1 MSTAAILPTTSE
13 GQRDRE
19 ISPGVWLITD
29 PTFYPEPQE
38 WRALAN
44 VGGAL
49 AVVVLRV
56 YIASTDS
63 TKE

>member
-1 MSTAAILPTTSE
+1 MILPTTIE

-29 PTFYPEPQE
+29 PTYYPEVRQ

-49 AVVVLRV
+49 AVVVLKVFIDVDQAGRWR
-56 YIASTDS
+56 
-63 TKE
+63 K

>member
-1 MSTAAILPTTSE
+1 MILPTTIE
-13 GQRDRE
+13 GHKGDE

-29 PTFYPEPQE
+29 PTYYPEVRE

-56 YIASTDS
+56 FIDVQ
-63 TKE
+63 